1 MSFHPVICYLLLF
14 RKLLFLPSLMQAYQN
29 QKKLCISKPSLQIF
43 RVPRKFWTQV
53 IKKGT
58 NFNKQVVPVGLD
70 LLVAKSMA

>member
-1 MSFHPVICYLLLF
+1 MH
-14 RKLLFLPSLMQAYQN
+14 AYQN

-58 NFNKQVVPVGLD
+58 NFNEQVVPVGLD